1 MVNIF
6 LPFKKDANPYLDEI
20 IDHSEHT
27 YVYDSFGNYTTNFDI
42 VNIHWPEAIFDWKEP
57 SDIGLKELEEAIA
70 LWKLKSLLVYT
81 KHDFQRNKGT
91 TKNFTR
97 LFKLIEENTDVFI
110 HLGKFSKYYYQ
121 QKYPKAKHKIIYH
134 PLYTSTFKFPDQNE
148 ARKIL
153 EIDKDAV
160 VIIAP
165 GNIRNYAE
173 RDMLLKAF
181 KSIANENKVLICTN
195 MHSEIRHDFR
205 GRSRLKR
212 LVDIKRILKESFRKK
227 HQPPEYLFSYTF
239 IPQNELEL
247 KMAAADIVLI
257 PRINTLNSG
266 NVFLGLSF
274 EKKLVGPQCG
284 NIKEQLEEFNF
295 PVFDPYNRKSI
306 FGALKECIELP
317 QPNYLNSSVIEK
329 YRPENVSA
337 CQDALFNELI
347 SK

>member
-1 MVNIF
+1 VNIF

-20 IDHSEHT
+20 INHSEHA
-27 YVYDSFGNYTTNFDI
+27 YFYDSFENYKADFKI
-42 VNIHWPEAIFDWKEP
+42 VNIHWPEAIFNWKEP
-57 SDIGLKELEEAIA
+57 SHIELKELEDAIA

-81 KHDFQRNKGT
+81 KHDFHRNKGT

-97 LFKLIEENTDVFI
+97 LFRLIEENTDVFI
-110 HLGKFSKYYYQ
+110 HLGKFSRDYYQ
-121 QKYPKAKHKIIYH
+121 EKYPKAKHKIIYH
-134 PLYTSTFKFPDQNE
+134 PLYTSTFKFPDQIE

-153 EIDKDAV
+153 GVNKDAV

-165 GNIRNYAE
+165 GNIRNYEE
-173 RDMLLKAF
+173 RDMFLKAF
-181 KSIANENKVLICTN
+181 KSLKIKNKVLICTN
-195 MHSEIRHDFR
+195 VHSEIRHDFP

-212 LVDIKRILKESFRKK
+212 VVDIKRILKESFRKK

-295 PVFDPYNRKSI
+295 PVFDSYNRKSVLS
-306 FGALKECIELP
+306 AVKKCIELP
-317 QPNYLNSSVIEK
+317 KPNYLNSSVVEK

-337 CQDALFNELI
+337 CQDALFNELK